1 VVADDLR
8 VTPRL
13 TIAGSELRERFSRS
27 SGPGGQSVNTS
38 DTRVELTVDVLR
50 SPSVPGWLRASMCER
65 LAGRLVDGELTVVAA
80 EHRSQLANRTA
91 ARARLTALLA
101 AAAAPPPPARRPT
114 RPTRHARERRLSA
127 KRRRG
132 EIKRGRSGGDPADG

>member
-1 VVADDLR
+1 VADDLR

-38 DTRVELTVDVLR
+38 DTRVELAFDLLR
-50 SPSVPGWLRASMCER
+50 SPSVPGWLRERMRER
-65 LAGRLVDGELTVVAA
+65 LAGRLVNGVLTVVAA
-80 EHRSQLANRTA
+80 EQRSQLANRSA
-91 ARARLTALLA
+91 ARDRLSALLA
-101 AAAAPPPPARRPT
+101 AAAAPPPPQRRPT
-114 RPTRHARERRLSA
+114 KPSRTARDKRLSA

-132 EIKRGRSGGDPADG
+132 EIKRGRSGGDPADA